1 MNFGTLQSLIAK
13 EYMKVLYDN
22 IFVRSH
28 FLLSQLKSKAKTF
41 NGRRISVPVEGGDAG
56 NVNWGN
62 WHGVGS
68 NIASGDDNSLVSPTN
83 ANVIG
88 AGYRDLPFSY
98 TDPFTLA
105 EYVPKMLTG
114 TLAITKEETLL
125 MNSKQ
130 AIANIVTA
138 KVKNLQK
145 VIEKKVAY
153 NLYDRRTTEDADKW
167 DCIEQIT
174 DSSSTLGGINPG
186 GGGVDRYRWWSGR
199 TFDASTLGGSESDL
213 EANIFKLL
221 AQGIGMSRHQLG
233 ENPTIIVVPQYIF
246 DLIEAKLNDVKR
258 GPIQSQVA
266 GKLGFPALDY
276 RGIPIVAE
284 QQLPDFQTG
293 DTDGRMYFL
302 NTDYMHMFFNSGA
315 KFTAGK
321 MIEDPDANRFQM
333 KVHSYGGM
341 VVTNRNCQVKFTG
354 LYSPVAYSVGG
365 WETGNS
371 LDGGG
376 DVVDG
381 VQAPAYIYDAVS
393 GNFTEDLPL

>member
-28 FLLSQLKSKAKTF
+28 YLLAKLKSKAKTF

-56 NVNWGN
+56 DVNWGS

-68 NIASGDDNSLVSPTN
+68 NISSSAGIKGFEQPTN
-83 ANVIG
+83 ADVLK

-114 TLAITKEETLL
+114 TLAITKEETLM

-153 NLYDRRTTEDADKW
+153 NLYDRRTAEDSEKW

-174 DSSSTLGGINPG
+174 DTGVLGGINPADG
-186 GGGVDRYRWWSGR
+186 SQRYKWWKGR
-199 TFDASTLGGSESDL
+199 KFDASTLGGTEANL

-221 AQGIGMSRHQLG
+221 AQGIGMSRHQIG
-233 ENPTIIVVPQYIF
+233 ENPDCIVVPQYIY

-258 GPIQSQVA
+258 GPVQSQVA
-266 GKLGFPALDY
+266 GKLGFTALDY

-284 QQLPDFQTG
+284 VTLPDHQTG
-293 DTDGRMYFL
+293 DTDGRIYFL
-302 NTDYMHMFFNSGA
+302 NTEYMHMFFNSGA

-354 LYSPVAYSVGG
+354 LYSPVAYSIGG
-365 WETGNS
+365 WEVGTG

-376 DVVDG
+376 VEEDG
-381 VQAPAYIYDAVS
+381 VQAPAYIYDAVA
-393 GNFTEDLPL
+393 GNFVEDLPL